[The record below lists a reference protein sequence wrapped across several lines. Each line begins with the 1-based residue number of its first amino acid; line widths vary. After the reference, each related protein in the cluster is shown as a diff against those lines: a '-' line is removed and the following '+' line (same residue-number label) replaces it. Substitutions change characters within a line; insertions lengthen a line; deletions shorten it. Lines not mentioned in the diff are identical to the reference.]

1 MSIKQV
7 ADAIVKAVG
16 FTGEYTFDAT
26 KADGQ
31 FRKPASNKNLLS
43 LMGGFEFTPFEK
55 GASATQLRTRLLMPV
70 VCRAALDETVKWFL
84 ANYDNARTGLNGRPT
99 GH

>member
-1 MSIKQV
+1 MRAAGEDEQVSVKQV

-31 FRKPASNKNLLS
+31 FRKPASNKKLLS

-55 GASATQLRTRLLMPV
+55 GAL
-70 VCRAALDETVKWFL
+70 
-84 ANYDNARTGLNGRPT
+84 
-99 GH
+99 